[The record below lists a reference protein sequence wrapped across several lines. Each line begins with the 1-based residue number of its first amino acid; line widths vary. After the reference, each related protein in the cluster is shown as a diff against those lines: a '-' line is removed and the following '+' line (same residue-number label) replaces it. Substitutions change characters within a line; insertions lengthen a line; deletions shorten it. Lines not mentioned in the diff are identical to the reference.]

1 MILAGLTV
9 SAVTFTGLG
18 LYGVA
23 QVNDQ
28 GPDLAG
34 IALIITAISGLVATV
49 GALILGLRRK
59 PNDATEL
66 ALRILERE
74 AERLRQ
80 PEDST

>member
-1 MILAGLTV
+1 MSGLPIAVTAFAGLTLY
-9 SAVTFTGLG
+9 AVDKVTS
-18 LYGVA
+18 
-23 QVNDQ
+23 

-34 IALIITAISGLVATV
+34 IALIITAISGLIATV
-49 GALILGLRRK
+49 GALVLGLRRK

-80 PEDST
+80 PEDPT